1 MEQLT
6 EKDRIRL
13 DRLWEDLQAAE
24 GWCDQSCI
32 ANAIK
37 RLLDFNRM
45 PYWGFLQSKIAQAP
59 SSAAPIGAV
68 ATTADTPE
76 VVYEAKREASFACG
90 CGRGF
95 QSQNALNAHK
105 RKCTHTV

>member
-37 RLLDFNRM
+37 RLLDYNRV
-45 PYWGFLQSKIAQAP
+45 PYWGFLQSKMAQVPARIAP
-59 SSAAPIGAV
+59 AAATV
-68 ATTADTPE
+68 ALTADTPE
-76 VVYEAKREASFACG
+76 VVYEAKAERLFSCT

-105 RKCTHTV
+105 RKCTH